1 MLDLTDLQYFTT
13 VAREGGVTRAS
24 EKLHRV
30 QSNVTTRIRKLEDQL
45 GLRLFLREGRRMVL
59 TADGHKLL
67 AYADRLIALAAEAE
81 SAMRQQEPGGVF
93 RLGSMESTAAVRLPD
108 LLNQLQVAYP
118 DIEIELVTGN
128 PVALGE
134 LVLAGEIEAALAAGA
149 PRDERLD
156 GVVAFEERVTVVST
170 AATLKPESPLLVLE
184 KGCPHRARLEE
195 WYAREG
201 WQTGRLIEIGSYH
214 AMFGCALAGMGA
226 ALVPE
231 SVISTFPD
239 EARLVR
245 HRLPGALGTLSTRLF
260 WRRDML
266 SANTRALMG
275 LLAAPAPLE
284 TGEHG

>member
-134 LVLAGEIEAALAAGA
+134 LVLAGEIEAGLVFLKAGESAAL
-149 PRDERLD
+149 E
-156 GVVAFEERVTVVST
+156 V
-170 AATLKPESPLLVLE
+170 
-184 KGCPHRARLEE
+184 
-195 WYAREG
+195 
-201 WQTGRLIEIGSYH
+201 
-214 AMFGCALAGMGA
+214 LAG
-226 ALVPE
+226 
-231 SVISTFPD
+231 
-239 EARLVR
+239 
-245 HRLPGALGTLSTRLF
+245 
-260 WRRDML
+260 
-266 SANTRALMG
+266 
-275 LLAAPAPLE
+275 
-284 TGEHG
+284 